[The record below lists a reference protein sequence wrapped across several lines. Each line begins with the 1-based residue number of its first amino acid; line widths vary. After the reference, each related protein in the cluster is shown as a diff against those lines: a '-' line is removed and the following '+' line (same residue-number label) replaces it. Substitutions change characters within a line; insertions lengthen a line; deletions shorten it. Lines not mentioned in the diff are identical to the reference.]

1 MTEKDLAAG
10 SVLGRYELLLP
21 IAKGGMAQV
30 WAARLLGTRGFKKTV
45 AVKTI
50 LRGCIDDTRMEQMF
64 LEEASVASQIHHPNV
79 VGTLELGEHEGTL
92 YLVMEWV
99 EGEPLHFI
107 LAHAQE
113 RGGLPLPVAVNI
125 VGQACKGLHAAHDLR
140 DASGELIGLVHRDIS
155 PQNVLVT
162 YSGTTK
168 LVDFGIA
175 KATSRV
181 ASLTEA
187 GELKGKFGY
196 MSPEQ
201 VSGNAVDRRSD
212 IFALGV
218 LLYMLTTGRHPFKGD
233 HPGETVRNIC
243 SEQPAL
249 PPRKF
254 VRDYPPALE
263 SVVLKAL
270 NKAPGERWA
279 TAYDLLAA
287 LEAALPSY
295 LEGSFEVQVSKY
307 LHDIMGHRLGE
318 RRKQLRLAEE
328 RLDGIRLSSSS
339 ATSVPASQGSLGA
352 MAIDPTASPPVSAPA
367 AHQRLEVA
375 STEGTRP
382 APAGPSKRVVGVAA
396 VAGAVLFGALVG
408 HRTLDAPRSD
418 ASATAAAASPVPA
431 AALPTAARAEKKRPV
446 VPNPS
451 AHSALEPLASAT
463 PKGAGET
470 PVAERRSRARRS
482 VTPAS
487 PIQPPTETAR
497 PASATS
503 GAATDLTTE
512 GASAV
517 PSGSGTLP
525 VRAPQAP
532 AKRDVNAWD
541 PATFGGRH

>member
-1 MTEKDLAAG
+1 MTETELVAG

-64 LEEASVASQIHHPNV
+64 LEEASLASQIHHANV
-79 VGTLELGEHEGTL
+79 VGTLDLGEHEGTL

-113 RGGLPLPVAVNI
+113 RGGLPLPIAVNI
-125 VGQACKGLHAAHDLR
+125 VGQACKGLHAAHDLK
-140 DASGELIGLVHRDIS
+140 DENGALVGLVHRDIS

-187 GELKGKFGY
+187 GELKGKFAY

-201 VSGNAVDRRSD
+201 VSGSPVDRRSD

-233 HPGETVRNIC
+233 HPGETVKNIC

-254 VRDYPPALE
+254 VPDYPPELE
-263 SVVLKAL
+263 AVVLKAL
-270 NKAPGERWA
+270 NKAPKDRWA
-279 TAYDLLAA
+279 TAHDLLAA
-287 LEAALPSY
+287 LEEALPGY
-295 LEGSFEVQVSKY
+295 LEGSFEAEVSKY
-307 LHDIMGHRLGE
+307 LHEIMGHRLGE

-328 RLDGIRLSSSS
+328 RMDGIRLNSSSTMN
-339 ATSVPASQGSLGA
+339 APVSQGSLGA
-352 MAIDPTASPPVSAPA
+352 VALDRSGAPSSNSRIPT
-367 AHQRLEVA
+367 VA
-375 STEGTRP
+375 VD
-382 APAGPSKRVVGVAA
+382 APAGLSDLSRSPVRSRRAIAVAVVPVAMLLGGLLGYQQLSSPRAHTKSVAA
-396 VAGAVLFGALVG
+396 AV
-408 HRTLDAPRSD
+408 
-418 ASATAAAASPVPA
+418 SPVPA
-431 AALPTAARAEKKRPV
+431 TTLPTAAQKDPRA
-446 VPNPS
+446 
-451 AHSALEPLASAT
+451 
-463 PKGAGET
+463 AGEEQG
-470 PVAERRSRARRS
+470 V
-482 VTPAS
+482 PAA
-487 PIQPPTETAR
+487 PE
-497 PASATS
+497 
-503 GAATDLTTE
+503 
-512 GASAV
+512 
-517 PSGSGTLP
+517 
-525 VRAPQAP
+525 PQAP
-532 AKRDVNAWD
+532 PGGASDATAASPRMRSRLTAPSARHAAPDRTPRPALAKAPAATVISTPAPSANAAPSSGESAPVRTQPAPVERDVNAWD